1 MIRRIFPYALACIVC
16 FVLLI
21 TTKPNTFADTTVY
34 VADVDVAS
42 TGQFTGVSPLW
53 EFGHVLWRP
62 LAAITWRATR
72 PLTVGWSN
80 GDARSEILVAF
91 SLLSVITAFGI
102 AIVCVAIGRMVGL
115 SSTKSVALA
124 AIFLCLNS
132 VINFAQTGAPY
143 VPGLFAQLVAVYF
156 LLRAARPDVTSWR
169 SSVIAGFFLALS
181 VLLWFP
187 YVLTTPGIAI
197 LGRRREPGTLRQQ
210 WSGPIAALCIAGMM
224 VILAYTAIAVGNG
237 LHTPDKFMAWF
248 RSSSHGWD
256 QNRKWLRFLNG
267 FTRAFVDLG
276 NDGVLMKRFFFHDP
290 YAPVSFRS
298 LLFAGLW
305 KIFLVGLTMAALLY
319 GLWRRNAKDYLV
331 ALGIAF
337 VPLFFFSVFIFEPGS
352 MERMLPLFATLVVA
366 SAIALRD
373 WDFRQYDHKLLAIG
387 VVVIVVINL
396 FAYQRLADAVR
407 DNAVAR
413 LSSIYPRLTPA
424 SRVVLLS
431 TTSDDIPVYYSR
443 YPLEQ
448 TARRMRLPSY
458 HLIEAGL
465 KSKLG
470 WRAEFAEVARETW
483 AKGGS
488 LWISDRLL
496 RDRPLPEW
504 NWVEGDDPSLKWKDF
519 PGYFTQ
525 FHAADVVGGSD
536 GFVLIPDQP
545 HNRAILE
552 SAKPGA

>member
-1 MIRRIFPYALACIVC
+1 MSHRVLPYALACIVC
-16 FVLLI
+16 LVLLI

-42 TGQFTGVSPLW
+42 TGQYKGVSPLW

-62 LAAITWRATR
+62 LAAVTWRATR
-72 PLTVGWSN
+72 PLTAGWST

-91 SLLSVITAFGI
+91 SLLSVIASFGI
-102 AIVCVAIGRMVGL
+102 AIVCVAIGQLIGL
-115 SSTKSVALA
+115 SSGKSVALA
-124 AIFLCLNS
+124 ATVLCLNT
-132 VINFAQTGAPY
+132 VLNFVQTGAPY

-156 LLRAARPDVTSWR
+156 LLRAARPDVTLWR
-169 SSVIAGFFLALS
+169 SSALAGVFLALS

-210 WSGPIAALCIAGMM
+210 WSGPIACLCIAGVT
-224 VILAYTAIAVGNG
+224 VILAYLAIAIGNG
-237 LHTPDKFMAWF
+237 LYTPDKFMTWF
-248 RSSSHGWD
+248 RGSSHGWD

-276 NDGVLMKRFFFHDP
+276 NDGVLMKRFLFRDP
-290 YAPVSFRS
+290 YAPVSFRG
-298 LLFAGLW
+298 LLFVGLW
-305 KIFLVGLTMAALLY
+305 KIPLVGLTMAALLY
-319 GLWRRNAKDYLV
+319 GLWRRNAKDYLF
-331 ALGIAF
+331 ALAVAF

-352 MERMLPLFATLVVA
+352 MERMLPLFATLVMAGAVA
-366 SAIALRD
+366 MRD
-373 WDFRQYDHKLLAIG
+373 WDIRRHENKLLALG
-387 VVVIVVINL
+387 VVIIVTVNL
-396 FAYQRLADAVR
+396 FAYQRLADTVR

-413 LSSIYPRLTPA
+413 LSVIYPKLTPA

-431 TTSDDIPVYYSR
+431 TTSDDIPIYYSR
-443 YPLEQ
+443 YPLEE

-458 HLIEAGL
+458 HLVQSGL
-465 KSKLG
+465 KSKIG
-470 WRAEFAEVARETW
+470 WRAEFVEVARETW

-488 LWISDRLL
+488 LWISGRLL

-525 FHAADVVGGSD
+525 FHVADAVGGSD
-536 GFVLIPDQP
+536 GFILIPDQP

-552 SAKPGA
+552 SAKPGT